1 VVVAAQKDGS
11 TLALFPEYSSA
22 LEAGALTAQTATVTR
37 DGEWVSA
44 LRELTAETGVTVVVG
59 ALVLPPG
66 APRPRNTMLAVSGG
80 NIVASA
86 EKLHLYDAF
95 GAQES
100 AVISAGEIGPCEL
113 FDWAGM
119 KVGMMACYD
128 LRFPEVARRLV
139 DAGAHALVVP
149 AQWMAGPNKDVHWET
164 LLRARA
170 IENQMWVMGVN
181 QPGPHATG
189 DVPGHRSH
197 RQECSGP
204 RGGRGDRFLRAGCLA
219 CGAHARGKPDGLG
232 AKVWGNP
239 EGLEAHGGSNR
250 GVQRRRPRVEGL
262 FARCGV
268 FNFRVKREA
277 QHAHQGFH
285 DFTEVFVRGGQ
296 RQPAGHDR
304 DR

>member
-1 VVVAAQKDGS
+1 MTTARLTLHQWEPTALPQENLDVIRSVVVAAQKDGS

-44 LRELTAETGVTVVVG
+44 LRDLTAETGVTVVVG

-149 AQWMAGPNKDVHWET
+149 AQWMAGPNKDLHWET

-189 DVPGHRSH
+189 LSQVIDPT
-197 RQECSGP
+197 
-204 RGGRGDRFLRAGCLA
+204 
-219 CGAHARGKPDGLG
+219 GKSVLVLG
-232 AKVWGNP
+232 EDA
-239 EGLEAHGGSNR
+239 ETASCELDAS
-250 GVQRRRPRVEGL
+250 RVEQTRAENPMGS
-262 FARCGV
+262 ARRFGV
-268 FNFRVKREA
+268 TPK
-277 QHAHQGFH
+277 G
-285 DFTEVFVRGGQ
+285 
-296 RQPAGHDR
+296 
-304 DR
+304 